1 MKLRTTFLWAM
12 IISLSAAALIGIAV
26 LLLPDLGP
34 TEEILASTAL
44 FSAFSLVALCC
55 AIVIEKRRLT
65 PIMWTGI
72 AAGAA
77 ALLAWLCL
85 VWFHQTMAG
94 DWDERVARGAGVLTI
109 IACWCAYCGL
119 MALPRPSHPIARGV
133 QWGSIGI
140 WAFLALIWIL
150 ALCWETWLEHL
161 VESLLGEDLALRLM
175 GVLLILG
182 ACGTVVTPILW
193 RVQALRAAASR
204 ESVPV
209 ELRMQIV
216 CPRCRTRQELLT
228 GRSRCRECGLRIR
241 ITVEEPRCACGYLL
255 YRLEGDTC
263 PECGRQVPERD
274 RWAAVASEEQTAA
287 Q

>member
-55 AIVIEKRRLT
+55 AIVIEKRRLA
-65 PIMWTGI
+65 PVMWAGI
-72 AAGAA
+72 AAGAVA
-77 ALLAWLCL
+77 MLIWLFL
-85 VWFHQTMAG
+85 VWFHSML
-94 DWDERVARGAGVLTI
+94 DWEWEERVARGGGVFSI

-119 MALPRPSHPIARGV
+119 MSLPRMSHPLSRTV
-133 QWGSIGI
+133 QWGTIGI
-140 WAFLALIWIL
+140 WAFFALIWIF
-150 ALCWETWLEHL
+150 ALCWEEEFELL
-161 VESLLGEDLALRLM
+161 VDYMLGEDLALRLM

-193 RVQALRAAASR
+193 RVQALRTAASR
-204 ESVPV
+204 ESVPI

-216 CPRCRTRQELLT
+216 CPRCKTRQDLLT
-228 GRSRCRECGLRIR
+228 GRSKCTKCGLRIR

-263 PECGRQVPERD
+263 PECGRKVPEAD
-274 RWAAVASEEQTAA
+274 RWAADQSSD
-287 Q
+287 

>member
-55 AIVIEKRRLT
+55 AIVLEKRRLV
-65 PIMWTGI
+65 PLMWIGI
-72 AAGAA
+72 AVGFVAM
-77 ALLAWLCL
+77 LVWLFM
-85 VWFHQTMAG
+85 VWFHGMLN
-94 DWDERVARGAGVLTI
+94 WEWEERVLRTGGVFTI

-119 MALPRPSHPIARGV
+119 MSLPRLTGRLTRSV
-133 QWGSIGI
+133 QCGTIGI
-140 WAFLALIWIL
+140 WALLAVIWIL
-150 ALCWETWLEHL
+150 GLCWEQEFELL
-161 VESLLGEDLALRLM
+161 VDYLLGEDLALRLM

-193 RVQALRAAASR
+193 RVQALRAAAAR

-209 ELRMQIV
+209 ELRVQIV
-216 CPRCRTRQELLT
+216 CPRCHTQQELMT
-228 GRSRCRECGLRIR
+228 GRSKCAKCGLRIR
-241 ITVEEPRCACGYLL
+241 ITVEEPRCTCGYLL
-255 YRLEGDTC
+255 YRLESDTC
-263 PECGRQVPERD
+263 PECGRKL
-274 RWAAVASEEQTAA
+274 A
-287 Q
+287 QQDT

>member
-55 AIVIEKRRLT
+55 AIVIEKRRLM
-65 PIMWTGI
+65 PLMWIGI
-72 AAGAA
+72 AAGAVA
-77 ALLAWLCL
+77 MLTWICL
-85 VWFHQTMAG
+85 VWFHPAMRG
-94 DWDERVARGAGVLTI
+94 EWVERVARGGGVVSI

-119 MALPRPSHPIARGV
+119 MALPRLSHPLSRGV
-133 QWGSIGI
+133 KWGTIGI

-150 ALCWETWLEHL
+150 ALCFEDWLEAL
-161 VESLLGEDLALRLM
+161 VNYIMDEDLAARLM

-193 RVQALRAAASR
+193 RVQALRTAASR
-204 ESVPV
+204 ESVPI

-216 CPRCRTRQELLT
+216 CPRCKTRQELMT
-228 GRSRCRECGLRIR
+228 GRSKCTKCGLRIR

-263 PECGRQVPERD
+263 PECGRKVPEED
-274 RWAAVASEEQTAA
+274 RWAAEQPSD
-287 Q
+287 